1 MTLLEKYK
9 QSLSE
14 MVAGDSG
21 GSPTN
26 IASGTTTGDVAN
38 KGPET
43 LSQKKRKDKPS
54 EE

>member
-1 MTLLEKYK
+1 MTLLDQYK

-21 GSPTN
+21 GSPSD
-26 IASGTTTGDVAN
+26 IASGTTTGDVVN

-43 LSQKKRKDKPS
+43 LPKKRKDKPS